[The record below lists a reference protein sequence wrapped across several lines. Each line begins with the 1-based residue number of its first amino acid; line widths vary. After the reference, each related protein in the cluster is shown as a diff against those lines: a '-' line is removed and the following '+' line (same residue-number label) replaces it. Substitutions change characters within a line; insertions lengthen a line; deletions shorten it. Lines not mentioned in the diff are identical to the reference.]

1 MQKKETTEA
10 IARGSVQGEQMMTI
24 LRRFPLFVVL
34 FVTLAIAFIGLPAQ
48 SAHAQQG
55 RPFGSCGD
63 TVSDDAQLFGS
74 RIVDVV
80 NQAKAI
86 NDSLQADTRVV
97 TVSQNRLAG
106 SSLKGYYNYIASQ
119 CPNWGEPNIIVL
131 IEAKGYEPFLHL
143 GSQFS
148 GKMTAADFQQMTLS
162 IRSELTNGNY
172 AQATIDLLKQVQKKL
187 SPDYTWIWVT
197 LAVLVVLGAGVVL
210 AVVFVRRRQAM
221 AMATSAQEHA
231 IHAKQ
236 AAVNAISPLSKQI
249 EDLSPRVEVLLAL
262 MPGVTANQLSRL
274 FATAKEKVSRVQE
287 RLGNLLGNPDTNP
300 SRKTLQLEHYAQ
312 MQRDYQEVYNEAQE
326 PQYLLHAVEA
336 AVQRLERN
344 PQEQIDFQ
352 QLITQGLPREQ
363 WGISRPGYSSE
374 STWSGR

>member
-1 MQKKETTEA
+1 MIIHK
-10 IARGSVQGEQMMTI
+10 R
-24 LRRFPLFVVL
+24 LPLLVVL
-34 FVTLAIAFIGLPAQ
+34 FVTLAIAFIGLQ
-48 SAHAQQG
+48 VKTAHAQQAT
-55 RPFGSCGD
+55 PTGSCGD

-97 TVSQNRLAG
+97 TVSQSRLAG
-106 SSLKGYYNYIASQ
+106 SSLKAYYNYILSK
-119 CPNWGEPNIIVL
+119 CPNWIEPNLMVL
-131 IEAKGYEPFLHL
+131 IVAKGYEPFLHL
-143 GSQFS
+143 GSNFN

-162 IRSELTNGNY
+162 IRSEFTNGNY
-172 AQATIDLLKQVQKKL
+172 PQATIDLLKQVQKKL

-210 AVVFVRRRQAM
+210 AVVFVRRRQAVTV
-221 AMATSAQEHA
+221 ATNARENA

-236 AAVNAISPLSKQI
+236 TAVNAISPLSKQI
-249 EDLSPRVEVLLAL
+249 EELSPRIQVLLAL
-262 MPGVTANQLSRL
+262 TPEVTATQLSGL
-274 FATAKEKVSRVQE
+274 FETAKEKASSVQE
-287 RLGNLLGNPDTNP
+287 SLGNLLSNPDTNP
-300 SRKTLQLEHYAQ
+300 GSKTLQPEHYAQ
-312 MQRDYQEVYNEAQE
+312 MQRDYQAVHNEAQE
-326 PQYLLHAVEA
+326 SQYLLNAVET

-352 QLITQGLPREQ
+352 QLTMQGFPQHQR
-363 WGISRPGYSSE
+363 ISRPGYSSE

>member
-1 MQKKETTEA
+1 
-10 IARGSVQGEQMMTI
+10 
-24 LRRFPLFVVL
+24 
-34 FVTLAIAFIGLPAQ
+34 
-48 SAHAQQG
+48 
-55 RPFGSCGD
+55 
-63 TVSDDAQLFGS
+63 
-74 RIVDVV
+74 
-80 NQAKAI
+80 
-86 NDSLQADTRVV
+86 V